1 MASPKVRGI
10 QTVEYTNA
18 DGQAVEKYRV
28 RVVRKDFKADR
39 YFDDFDEAKEFL
51 ALSKV
56 KKGKEI
62 IFKITEE
69 ERVKKLAEQ
78 THESRT
84 TDYSFGHFCQLY
96 IEQYVLT
103 RPDDTELQRR
113 NRANILSFLKTI
125 QNTSIPN
132 RYLSP
137 SEKQEMGLEA
147 DAVVKV
153 FMKGFDVRQIKAIEM
168 NHYIKA
174 RLKKGKKPI
183 SVGRELSH
191 IANVFNK
198 LKYFNESLCDLDNP
212 VYKHDR
218 DLLKNRTVKREVYVS
233 DEDEKK
239 LLDGLRAKANQEL
252 YKVAKLSLL
261 TAMRRSEILTLNLSQ
276 IGENHIQL
284 HHTKSGRPRK
294 VYLTVA
300 ARDFVKTLKPV
311 DKSGKLFNYTIAG
324 FDRVFRQFTHDNG
337 LAHVHF
343 HDLRRKNIS
352 NLIMKLGAE
361 NSVFI
366 TEFIGMQSVPKLE
379 ELHAA
384 SVEHAPTN
392 QPSALKNFGHSWAQ
406 TTKGYVNINLDHL
419 LRIATKKPA

>member
-1 MASPKVRGI
+1 MIGI
-10 QTVEYTNA
+10 YGFQGSRHPDCRVYERRRTN
-18 DGQAVEKYRV
+18 GREVSCEGRP
-28 RVVRKDFKADR
+28 KDFKADR

-153 FMKGFDVRQIKAIEM
+153 FMKGFDVRQIKAIEI

-174 RLKKGKKPI
+174 RLKKGK
-183 SVGRELSH
+183 SR
-191 IANVFNK
+191 F
-198 LKYFNESLCDLDNP
+198 
-212 VYKHDR
+212 
-218 DLLKNRTVKREVYVS
+218 
-233 DEDEKK
+233 
-239 LLDGLRAKANQEL
+239 
-252 YKVAKLSLL
+252 
-261 TAMRRSEILTLNLSQ
+261 
-276 IGENHIQL
+276 
-284 HHTKSGRPRK
+284 
-294 VYLTVA
+294 
-300 ARDFVKTLKPV
+300 
-311 DKSGKLFNYTIAG
+311 
-324 FDRVFRQFTHDNG
+324 
-337 LAHVHF
+337 
-343 HDLRRKNIS
+343 
-352 NLIMKLGAE
+352 
-361 NSVFI
+361 
-366 TEFIGMQSVPKLE
+366 
-379 ELHAA
+379 
-384 SVEHAPTN
+384 
-392 QPSALKNFGHSWAQ
+392 PSA
-406 TTKGYVNINLDHL
+406 VN
-419 LRIATKKPA
+419 